1 MRNLKYLFT
10 ILIHLPTNKADI
22 IVPMPIPFN
31 SPKKIKQNKEGVRNT
46 TELVKRLKQ
55 IRDELVSIRKELD
68 YLT

>member
-1 MRNLKYLFT
+1 MTLAGAKQQ
-10 ILIHLPTNKADI
+10 
-22 IVPMPIPFN
+22 M
-31 SPKKIKQNKEGVRNT
+31 KQNKEGVRNT